1 MSGTRPSVSAIRK
14 DVPVSDTFMT
24 ADPRDTFSLLE
35 GMLSSSAPRVRD
47 GVAPAIFEVRA
58 LDVSYGSKRVLH
70 DVSLELPEKRITA
83 FIGPSGCGKSTAL
96 RCLNRMNDEI
106 PSFHSRGKIML
117 AGQDIRGKGV
127 DITAL
132 RRAVGM
138 VFQQPNPFP
147 MSVYDNIAL
156 AVGEH
161 EGRIARSTM
170 DGIVERALR
179 QASLWQEVKDGL
191 KGSALALSG
200 GQQQR
205 LCIARALAVKPAV
218 IMLDEPCASLD
229 PISTARIE
237 ELLLELSTDYSI
249 VIVTHNMAQAKRISD
264 KVAFFLMGRLVEMG
278 DALQVFE
285 APARS
290 ETAEYISGSFG

>member
-1 MSGTRPSVSAIRK
+1 MTRTWPSGTTIRK
-14 DVPVSDTFMT
+14 DPPVSDAFLK
-24 ADPRDTFSLLE
+24 ADPSDTFSLLE
-35 GMLSSSAPRVRD
+35 GMLSAAAPRVRE
-47 GVAPAIFEVRA
+47 GVAEPIFEVER
-58 LDVSYGSKRVLH
+58 LDVSYGAKRVLH
-70 DVSLELPEKRITA
+70 DISLELPEKRISA

-106 PSFHSRGKIML
+106 PSFRCRGAIRL
-117 AGQDIRGKGV
+117 AGQDIRGKRV
-127 DITAL
+127 DLTAL

-147 MSVYDNIAL
+147 MSVYDNIAM
-156 AVGEH
+156 AVREH
-161 EGRIARSTM
+161 EGRIARAKL
-170 DGIVERALR
+170 DEIVEQALR
-179 QASLWQEVKDGL
+179 QANLWDEVKDGL
-191 KGSALALSG
+191 KGAALALSG

-205 LCIARALAVKPAV
+205 LCIARALAVRPAV

-237 ELLLELSTDYSI
+237 ELLLELSADYSI

-285 APARS
+285 DPRQA
-290 ETAEYISGSFG
+290 ETAEYIRGSFG

>member
-1 MSGTRPSVSAIRK
+1 MRVDDAMLREDPTM
-14 DVPVSDTFMT
+14 SDTFLT
-24 ADPRDTFSLLE
+24 ADPNDTFSMLE
-35 GMLSSSAPRVRD
+35 GMLATAAPRVRSTD
-47 GVAPAIFEVRA
+47 VPSVFEVRA

-70 DVSLELPEKRITA
+70 DVSLDIPEKRITA

-106 PSFHSRGKIML
+106 PTFKMRGKIRL
-117 AGQDIRGKGV
+117 AGQDIRGKSV
-127 DITAL
+127 NVTAL
-132 RRAVGM
+132 RRNVGM

-147 MSVYDNIAL
+147 MSIYDNIAL
-156 AVGEH
+156 AVREH
-161 EGRIARSTM
+161 ESRIARSTL
-170 DGIVERALR
+170 DGVVEQALR
-179 QASLWQEVKDGL
+179 HASLWDEVKGNL
-191 KGSALALSG
+191 KGSALSLSG

-237 ELLLELSTDYSI
+237 ELLLELSADYSI

-264 KVAFFLMGRLVEMG
+264 KVAFFLMGRLLEMG

-285 APARS
+285 APQRQ
-290 ETAEYISGSFG
+290 ETAEYVRGAFG

>member
-1 MSGTRPSVSAIRK
+1 MSDS
-14 DVPVSDTFMT
+14 FLT
-24 ADPRDTFSLLE
+24 ADSNETFAMLE
-35 GMLSSSAPRVRD
+35 GMLNTSAPRVRSTD
-47 GVAPAIFEVRA
+47 VPSVFEVSG
-58 LDVSYGSKRVLH
+58 LDVSYGKKRVLH
-70 DVSLELPEKRITA
+70 DVSLQIPEKRITA

-106 PSFHSRGKIML
+106 PSFRMEGRIRL
-117 AGQDIRGKGV
+117 AGQDIRARNV
-127 DITAL
+127 NLTAL
-132 RRAVGM
+132 RRSVGM

-147 MSVYDNIAL
+147 MSIYDNIAL
-156 AVGEH
+156 AVREH
-161 EGRIARSTM
+161 QGRMGRAEL
-170 DGIVERALR
+170 DAVVEQALR
-179 QASLWQEVKDGL
+179 HASLWDEVKDNL
-191 KGSALALSG
+191 KDSALSLSG

-205 LCIARALAVKPAV
+205 LCIARALAVRPAV

-249 VIVTHNMAQAKRISD
+249 IIVTHNMAQAKRISD

-285 APARS
+285 APVRQ
-290 ETAEYISGSFG
+290 ETAEYIRGAFG

>member
-1 MSGTRPSVSAIRK
+1 MGENAPDVLERTGPMSDSFLTADP
-14 DVPVSDTFMT
+14 SDTFAM
-24 ADPRDTFSLLE
+24 LE
-35 GMLSSSAPRVRD
+35 GMLGATSPRIRSTDAPSVFSVRD
-47 GVAPAIFEVRA
+47 
-58 LDVSYGSKRVLH
+58 LDVSYGKKKVLH
-70 DVSLELPEKRITA
+70 DVSFDIPEKRITA
-83 FIGPSGCGKSTAL
+83 LIGPSGCGKSTAL

-106 PSFHSRGKIML
+106 PSFRMDGTIRL
-117 AGQDIRGKGV
+117 TGRDIRGKAV

-147 MSVYDNIAL
+147 MSIYDNVAL
-156 AVGEH
+156 AVREH
-161 EGRIARSTM
+161 QGRMSRQALDS
-170 DGIVERALR
+170 IVEQALR
-179 QASLWQEVKDGL
+179 QASLWSEVKDVL
-191 KGSALALSG
+191 KDSALSLSG

-249 VIVTHNMAQAKRISD
+249 IIVTHNLAQAKRISD
-264 KVAFFLMGRLVEMG
+264 RVAFFLMGRLLEIG

-285 APARS
+285 APVRT
-290 ETAEYISGSFG
+290 ETADYVRGAFG

>member
-1 MSGTRPSVSAIRK
+1 MSDS
-14 DVPVSDTFMT
+14 FLT
-24 ADPRDTFSLLE
+24 ADSNETFAMLE
-35 GMLSSSAPRVRD
+35 GMLNTSAPRVRSTD
-47 GVAPAIFEVRA
+47 VPSVFEVSG
-58 LDVSYGSKRVLH
+58 LDVSYGKKRVLH
-70 DVSLELPEKRITA
+70 DVSLRIPEKRITA

-106 PSFHSRGKIML
+106 PSFRMAGTISL
-117 AGQDIRGKGV
+117 AGQDIRGRSV
-127 DITAL
+127 NLTAL
-132 RRAVGM
+132 RRSVGM

-147 MSVYDNIAL
+147 MSIYDNIAL
-156 AVGEH
+156 AVREH
-161 EGRIARSTM
+161 QGRMGRAEL
-170 DGIVERALR
+170 DAVVEQALR
-179 QASLWQEVKDGL
+179 HASLWDEVKDNL
-191 KGSALALSG
+191 KDSALSLSG

-237 ELLLELSTDYSI
+237 ELLLELSADYSI
-249 VIVTHNMAQAKRISD
+249 IIVTHNMAQAKRISD

-285 APARS
+285 APSRQ
-290 ETAEYISGSFG
+290 ETAEYIRGAFG

>member
-1 MSGTRPSVSAIRK
+1 MSDSFLTADSN
-14 DVPVSDTFMT
+14 DTFAM
-24 ADPRDTFSLLE
+24 LE
-35 GMLSSSAPRVRD
+35 GMLNTSVPRVRSTD
-47 GVAPAIFEVRA
+47 VPSVFEVSG
-58 LDVSYGSKRVLH
+58 LDVSYGKKRVLH
-70 DVSLELPEKRITA
+70 DVSLQIPEKRITA

-106 PSFHSRGKIML
+106 PSFRMEGRIRL
-117 AGQDIRGKGV
+117 AGQDIRARNV
-127 DITAL
+127 NLTAL
-132 RRAVGM
+132 RRSVGM

-147 MSVYDNIAL
+147 MSIYDNIAL
-156 AVGEH
+156 AVREH
-161 EGRIARSTM
+161 QGRMGRAEL
-170 DGIVERALR
+170 DAVVEQALR
-179 QASLWQEVKDGL
+179 HASLWDEVKDNL
-191 KGSALALSG
+191 KDSALSLSG

-205 LCIARALAVKPAV
+205 LCIARALAVRPAV

-249 VIVTHNMAQAKRISD
+249 IIVTHNMAQAKRISD

-285 APARS
+285 APVRQ
-290 ETAEYISGSFG
+290 ETAEYIRGAFG

>member
-1 MSGTRPSVSAIRK
+1 
-14 DVPVSDTFMT
+14 MT
-24 ADPRDTFSLLE
+24 ESLLTAESNDSFALLE
-35 GMLSSSAPRVRD
+35 GMLSGSAPRVRD
-47 GVAPAIFEVRA
+47 GVATPIFQIDG
-58 LDVSYGSKRVLH
+58 LDVSYGAKRVLH
-70 DVSLELPEKRITA
+70 DVSLEIPEKRITA
-83 FIGPSGCGKSTAL
+83 FIGPSGCGKSTVL

-106 PSFHSRGKIML
+106 PSFRSRGVIKL

-127 DITAL
+127 DITSL
-132 RRAVGM
+132 RRQVGM

-156 AVGEH
+156 AVREH
-161 EGRIARSTM
+161 SGRIARTAL
-170 DGIVERALR
+170 DDIVEQALR
-179 QASLWQEVKDGL
+179 HASLWDEVKDNL
-191 KGSALALSG
+191 KDSGLALSG

-237 ELLLELSTDYSI
+237 ELLLDLSIDYSI
-249 VIVTHNMAQAKRISD
+249 VIVTHNMQQAKRISD
-264 KVAFFLMGRLVEMG
+264 KVAFFLMGRLVEVG

-285 APARS
+285 APNRP
-290 ETAEYISGSFG
+290 ETAEYIGGAFG

>member
-1 MSGTRPSVSAIRK
+1 MSDS
-14 DVPVSDTFMT
+14 FLT
-24 ADPRDTFSLLE
+24 ADSNETFAMLE
-35 GMLSSSAPRVRD
+35 GMLNTSVPRVRSTD
-47 GVAPAIFEVRA
+47 VPSVFEVSG
-58 LDVSYGSKRVLH
+58 LDVSYGKKRVLH
-70 DVSLELPEKRITA
+70 DVSLQIPEKRITA

-106 PSFHSRGKIML
+106 PSFRMEGRIRL
-117 AGQDIRGKGV
+117 AGQDIRARNV
-127 DITAL
+127 NLTAL
-132 RRAVGM
+132 RRSVGM

-147 MSVYDNIAL
+147 MSIYDNIAL
-156 AVGEH
+156 AVREH
-161 EGRIARSTM
+161 QGRMGRAEL
-170 DGIVERALR
+170 DAVVEQALR
-179 QASLWQEVKDGL
+179 HASLWDEVKDNL
-191 KGSALALSG
+191 KDSALSLSG

-205 LCIARALAVKPAV
+205 LCIARALAVRPAV

-249 VIVTHNMAQAKRISD
+249 IIVTHNMAQAKRISD

-285 APARS
+285 APVRQ
-290 ETAEYISGSFG
+290 ETAEYIRGAFG